1 MADVHAPAVRS
12 KNMRAIRARNT
23 RPELQL
29 RRSLHA
35 AGLRYKLHDKNLP
48 GAPDLVFPK
57 HRAVVFVHGC
67 FWHLHGCRYS
77 KMPSTR
83 AAFWQEKLTLNRERD
98 RRVCTELLDSGWR
111 VGVVWECALRK
122 SSSDA
127 EFVAEL
133 VADWLR
139 GRASEL
145 DISAIL

>member
-1 MADVHAPAVRS
+1 
-12 KNMRAIRARNT
+12 MRAIRARNT

-98 RRVCTELLDSGWR
+98 RRVRTELFDSGWR
-111 VGVVWECALRK
+111 VGVVWECALRN
-122 SSSDA
+122 SSTGA
-127 EFVAEL
+127 ESVAAI
-133 VADWLR
+133 VANWLR

-145 DISAIL
+145 DIPAIL